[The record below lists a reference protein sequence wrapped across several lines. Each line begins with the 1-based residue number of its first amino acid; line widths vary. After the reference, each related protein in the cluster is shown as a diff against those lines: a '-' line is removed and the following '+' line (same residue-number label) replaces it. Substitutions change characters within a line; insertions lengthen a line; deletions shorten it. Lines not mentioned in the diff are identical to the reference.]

1 MHSVRESSMTPKFMA
16 CVFGCSCCFLRV
28 VGLGKIRNLD
38 LGKKNW
44 IWFVKFKIPIDIQM
58 EM

>member
-1 MHSVRESSMTPKFMA
+1 MA

-38 LGKKNW
+38 LGG
-44 IWFVKFKIPIDIQM
+44 KIGFGLLSLRYL
-58 EM
+58 